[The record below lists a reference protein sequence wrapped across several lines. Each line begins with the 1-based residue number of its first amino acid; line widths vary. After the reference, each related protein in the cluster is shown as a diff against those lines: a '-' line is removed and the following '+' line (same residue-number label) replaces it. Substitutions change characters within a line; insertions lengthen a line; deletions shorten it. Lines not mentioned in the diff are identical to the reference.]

1 MKTYSPA
8 SEDVERTIERVRL
21 EYHAPD
27 LDGVTI
33 AALFVYDM
41 EASEPVLMHGGYPAQ
56 ATVRITPVKDRALG
70 MADAVIVIDRSNWLT
85 LTMAQRDALIDHEI
99 THLERAVDKDTE
111 LPLCDAVDRPRL
123 KMRRHDRHYGWFD
136 AVAERHGKASAEVRQ
151 AVALIE
157 STGQLYWDFEARA
170 SVGAKTADVL
180 SARAH

>member
-21 EYHAPD
+21 EYHSPD

-85 LTMAQRDALIDHEI
+85 LSLKQGDALIDHEI
-99 THLERAVDKDTE
+99 YHLERAVDKDTD
-111 LPLCDAVDRPRL
+111 LPLCDAVDRPKL
-123 KMRRHDRHYGWFD
+123 KMRRHDYQVGMFSEILR
-136 AVAERHGKASAEVRQ
+136 RHGNASAEQRMVQ
-151 AVALIE
+151 AIFDDAGQGYWSFEVPALPMPAE
-157 STGQLYWDFEARA
+157 RKRA
-170 SVGAKTADVL
+170 DE
-180 SARAH
+180 RAH

>member
-21 EYHAPD
+21 EYHSPD

-41 EASEPVLMHGGYPAQ
+41 EASEPVLKHGGYPAQ
-56 ATVRITPVKDRALG
+56 AMVRITPVKDRALG

-111 LPLCDAVDRPRL
+111 LPVCDAVDRPKL
-123 KMRRHDRHYGWFD
+123 KMRPHDRHYGWFD

-157 STGQLYWDFEARA
+157 STGQLYWDFEAGDAVA
-170 SVGAKTADVL
+170 SKSGDVL